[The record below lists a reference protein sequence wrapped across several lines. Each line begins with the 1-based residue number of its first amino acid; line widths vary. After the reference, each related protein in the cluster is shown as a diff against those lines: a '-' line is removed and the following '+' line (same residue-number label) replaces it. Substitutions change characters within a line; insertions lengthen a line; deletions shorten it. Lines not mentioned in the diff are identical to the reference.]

1 MKKIHF
7 IFILVLTTVS
17 CSSDNSVEDVQSE
30 PGQSSYQRVNLQAD
44 FDQTTNHVVVHIYN
58 DGEIIKK
65 QIFMDVVHLTMF
77 IYQGNKFS
85 IESWDEGGFT
95 YTYTL
100 YNNDESVQAT
110 EFIEGVGHNMITR
123 EFQIQ

>member
-1 MKKIHF
+1 MQKIYF
-7 IFILVLTTVS
+7 IFILVLTIVS

-30 PGQSSYQRVNLQAD
+30 PNQPGYQRVNLQAD

-58 DGEIIKK
+58 GDEIIKT
-65 QIFMDVVHLTMF
+65 QQFTDVLHLTMF

-95 YTYTL
+95 YTYTM
-100 YNNDESVQAT
+100 YNSDESVQLT
-110 EFIEGVGHNMITR
+110 EFIEGVGHNMINR
-123 EFQIQ
+123 NFQIQ